1 VLVSGGAVRFAAAAG
16 LPTGNLNLRLDGYE
30 VITPEGSAP
39 ARVSI
44 DAIGQVIADTAGNF
58 SGAETVSAV
67 DPAAPAQ
74 AVCNGSVRGTITPR
88 SGAFGSGNGDFSISL
103 TFTPASAST
112 YCIPA
117 TTAMQCN
124 RTLLHRLL
132 ADDPNAGE
140 YHCIVTAM
148 SAGAGA
154 ATIDGASMDGHL
166 DSVRGSN
173 APTE

>member
-1 VLVSGGAVRFAAAAG
+1 MNRVLSFLLVFAFVAAAALAATRTVQAEPQKSG
-16 LPTGNLNLRLDGYE
+16 SSTLAGIVLGPDDKPVPHAAVSYQSSG
-30 VITPEGSAP
+30 GSAP
-39 ARVSI
+39 HAVHTDAHGRFRVTKLP
-44 DAIGQVIADTAGNF
+44 ADNYDVRA
-58 SGAETVSAV
+58 SGK
-67 DPAAPAQ
+67 
-74 AVCNGSVRGTITPR
+74 
-88 SGAFGSGNGDFSISL
+88 GDFSISL
-103 TFTPASAST
+103 TFTPASAGT

-132 ADDPNAGE
+132 ADDLNAGE

-154 ATIDGASMDGHL
+154 AALIDGASMDGHL

-173 APTE
+173 APTG

>member
-1 VLVSGGAVRFAAAAG
+1 MEACAA
-16 LPTGNLNLRLDGYE
+16 L
-30 VITPEGSAP
+30 TPP
-39 ARVSI
+39 
-44 DAIGQVIADTAGNF
+44 
-58 SGAETVSAV
+58 
-67 DPAAPAQ
+67 
-74 AVCNGSVRGTITPR
+74 
-88 SGAFGSGNGDFSISL
+88 SGAFGSGKGDFSISL
-103 TFTPASAST
+103 TFTPASAGT

-132 ADDPNAGE
+132 ADDLNAGE

-154 ATIDGASMDGHL
+154 AALIDGASMDGHL

-173 APTE
+173 APTG